1 VNADPPF
8 LFGGEEIGSRPIVSE
23 NIIVQF
29 VGFQAKP
36 LAREYTFTVRERETE
51 PREYVI
57 AINNTAFNSRR
68 VRYQDAPDV
77 CSHKLHRELA
87 AAENHPPKSHFNLSD
102 AELDEYSAT
111 HTHKPLKYP
120 YAPKP
125 DPEA

>member
-1 VNADPPF
+1 MSD
-8 LFGGEEIGSRPIVSE
+8 

-36 LAREYTFTVRERETE
+36 QVREYTFTVRERETE

-57 AINNTAFNSRR
+57 TINNQAFDSRR
-68 VRYQDAPDV
+68 VRYQDAPDI

-87 AAENHPPKSHFNLSD
+87 AAENHPPKNHFLLSD
-102 AELDEYSAT
+102 EELEEYRTSHA
-111 HTHKPLKYP
+111 HKPLKYP

-125 DPEA
+125 DQDS

>member
-1 VNADPPF
+1 
-8 LFGGEEIGSRPIVSE
+8 VSD

-36 LAREYTFTVRERETE
+36 LAREYTFTVRERETD
-51 PREYVI
+51 PREYI
-57 AINNTAFNSRR
+57 LSIPNEAFDSHR

-87 AAENHPPKSHFNLSD
+87 ATENHPPKSHFRLSN
-102 AELDEYSAT
+102 AELDEYRTSHA
-111 HTHKPLKYP
+111 HKPSKYP

-125 DPEA
+125 DQEES